1 MKAIARHRHS
11 SPQCL
16 YFLQQEY
23 KNEGIDGSTVTF
35 VDNRQVLDMFLAKPV
50 GLLALLDEESHFP
63 KATDQTLTGR
73 SCIKIHLHWE
83 KASAKSNFFL
93 LSLSLLVVNITLKSL
108 WPHLKAMSP
117 SLSLQYKRNLKP
129 DGFACVSVFTP
140 HSNIMWYWRK
150 RSEWVP
156 YLFCTSSLAQC

>member
-1 MKAIARHRHS
+1 MCQEVKVIVQHGNS

-63 KATDQTLTGR
+63 KATDQTLTGQSR
-73 SCIKIHLHWE
+73 IRAPWVCLCI
-83 KASAKSNFFL
+83 
-93 LSLSLLVVNITLKSL
+93 
-108 WPHLKAMSP
+108 
-117 SLSLQYKRNLKP
+117 
-129 DGFACVSVFTP
+129 SV
-140 HSNIMWYWRK
+140 HIR
-150 RSEWVP
+150 V
-156 YLFCTSSLAQC
+156 